1 MTSDRR
7 LLILDDDPA
16 IGQMLKDM
24 AEEEGFHVQ
33 SATTAEA
40 FFGALN
46 AWDPTHLVLDL
57 VMPDMDGVEVLR
69 NLAARTCRARIV
81 VMSGIGEKVLG
92 AAQRTGLE
100 RGLDIA
106 GILPK
111 PFRAQVLLDLLEST
125 GGSGRS
131 RSQAV
136 PAPLLEDELQGALRA
151 GQFILYYQPKID
163 LKDGALKGF
172 EALVRWI
179 HPQSGLI
186 PPDVFIPVAEESG
199 FIHVLTE
206 EIIAQALAWFPQLPG
221 RKDLSIS
228 INLSARSLRDLD
240 LVNRLYDRCSVA
252 GISPGQVVLELTET
266 SAMQD
271 PAAALDILTRL
282 RIKGFQLALDDFG
295 TGYSSMAQ
303 LSRLPFTELKVDKS
317 FVMSMGRSEEARKIV
332 ASTLGLGAGL
342 GLTTVAEGVEDAET
356 ARLLAELRCDLAQGY
371 HFARP
376 LPPHEALAW
385 ASAHGLR

>member
-1 MTSDRR
+1 MTTDRR

-16 IGQMLKDM
+16 IGQMLQDM
-24 AEEEGFHVQ
+24 VEEEGFQVRA
-33 SATTAEA
+33 STTAET
-40 FFGALN
+40 FFEALE

-57 VMPDMDGVEVLR
+57 VMPDMDGIEVLR
-69 NLAARTCRARIV
+69 TLAARSCRARIV

-111 PFRAQVLLDLLEST
+111 PFRSKMLMDLLLAVE
-125 GGSGRS
+125 GLKRP
-131 RSQAV
+131 RIQASPGDLV
-136 PAPLLEDELQGALRA
+136 EDELQSALRE
-151 GQFILYYQPKID
+151 GQFKLYYQPKVD

-186 PPDVFIPVAEESG
+186 PPDVFIPVAEETG
-199 FIHVLTE
+199 FIHQLTE
-206 EIIAQALAWFPQLPG
+206 EIIAQALSWFPGVPG
-221 RKDLSIS
+221 AEDLSIS
-228 INLSARSLRDLD
+228 INLSARSLKDLD
-240 LVNRLYDRCSVA
+240 LVNRLHARCSGS
-252 GISPGQVVLELTET
+252 GIDPGQVVLELTET

-282 RIKGFQLALDDFG
+282 RIKGFRLALDDFG
-295 TGYSSMAQ
+295 TGYSSMVQ

-317 FVMSMGRSEEARKIV
+317 FVMAMGRSEEARKIV
-332 ASTLGLGAGL
+332 ASTLGLGSGL

-356 ARLLAELRCDLAQGY
+356 ARLLAELRCDQAQGY

-376 LPPHEALAW
+376 LPAHEAVTWDSKRHRL
-385 ASAHGLR
+385 